1 MSLLIAYTLSL
12 TWNFLLFLE
21 HQLRIEKEFHDGKD
35 KTELKVLKPEKTV
48 WKLERHLWN
57 FKKHSKSAEI
67 TTRDIILVDNYLVFL
82 NNFFFFFLVIEV
94 QQYSSVI
101 KWKAG
106 SNTCSHNPQRLSW
119 GPTALKMCCKQAG
132 KANTDVLFQDL
143 CKDLAVSTAKQD
155 SRRKTYVWHMYL
167 NL

>member
-1 MSLLIAYTLSL
+1 MKFSAFLWTSVEDRKGVPWWKRQDWIESVKTRKDSLETRETFVKFQETLKKC
-12 TWNFLLFLE
+12 WNNDEGHHTSRQLFGLSE
-21 HQLRIEKEFHDGKD
+21 QF
-35 KTELKVLKPEKTV
+35 
-48 WKLERHLWN
+48 
-57 FKKHSKSAEI
+57 
-67 TTRDIILVDNYLVFL
+67 
-82 NNFFFFFLVIEV
+82 FFFFFLVIEV